1 MILTRGNRS
10 IRRLSLGGPPFPS
23 RTRTSLHVGI
33 RVSTTR
39 RRHAYGAAR
48 GLVAGGDRRPHPP
61 QAFHAR
67 QLASWLIAAVHD
79 ARTPDG
85 DARAPRERA
94 RFVARVM
101 RILFSV
107 TKRKETQT
115 IRGQTVVCAA
125 VTDERLRTRHVA
137 APLGSVLRSRRASS
151 SRFIS
156 CAPAPHGSNHA
167 LTTVDGRACSMQ
179 HA

>member
-1 MILTRGNRS
+1 
-10 IRRLSLGGPPFPS
+10 
-23 RTRTSLHVGI
+23 
-33 RVSTTR
+33 VSTTR
-39 RRHAYGAAR
+39 RRHAYGAAF

-61 QAFHAR
+61 QRSSLSCTAIGLMAHPRGCRLMSRVTAP
-67 QLASWLIAAVHD
+67 AGA
-79 ARTPDG
+79 ARTRPLRRPG
-85 DARAPRERA
+85 DANFIQCDE
-94 RFVARVM
+94 
-101 RILFSV
+101 
-107 TKRKETQT
+107 TKGNANHTSR
-115 IRGQTVVCAA
+115 QTVVCAA

-151 SRFIS
+151 GRFIS

>member
-1 MILTRGNRS
+1 MICSLYLCCVLTRGNRS

-23 RTRTSLHVGI
+23 FSVDASRTPTSLHVGI

-67 QLASWLIAAVHD
+67 QLASWLIAAH
-79 ARTPDG
+79 AAGLTCATTPRPRPPG
-85 DARAPRERA
+85 RPPRERA

-101 RILFSV
+101 RIVFSV

-115 IRGQTVVCAA
+115 ILEEPVVDMLLC
-125 VTDERLRTRHVA
+125 
-137 APLGSVLRSRRASS
+137 
-151 SRFIS
+151 
-156 CAPAPHGSNHA
+156 
-167 LTTVDGRACSMQ
+167 
-179 HA
+179 